1 MADTVSKTD
10 NFLKAIERYAEEQ
23 RTRIKTEAEDFK
35 QQELSKAE
43 EEGLREAYVLIQKKM
58 TDIRT
63 EIAAQL
69 SRAENSSRKKIF
81 LRRMEIEQ
89 SVFDDAKKQI
99 LEFTQTEEYVTM
111 LEKSARAVAEKLT
124 AGDTVLLVRK
134 ADLKHRDR
142 IAAAFGG
149 KCGIQEY
156 EDITIGGLIGQSRS
170 MGILVDETLDSR
182 LEAQHDWFCENAQLR
197 VTE

>member
-23 RTRIKTEAEDFK
+23 RSRIKSEAEDFK
-35 QQELSKAE
+35 QKELSKAE
-43 EEGLREAYVLIQKKM
+43 EEGLREAYVMIQKTM

-63 EIAAQL
+63 DIASQL
-69 SRAENSSRKKIF
+69 SRAENASRKKIF

-89 SVFDDAKKQI
+89 SVFADAEKLI
-99 LEFTQTEEYVTM
+99 REFTETEDYAVL
-111 LEKSARAVAEKLT
+111 LEKSARAVAGRLT
-124 AGDTVLLVRK
+124 AEDTVLYVRS
-134 ADLKHRDR
+134 ADMKHRDR
-142 IAAAFGG
+142 IARAFGR
-149 KCGIQEY
+149 KC
-156 EDITIGGLIGQSRS
+156 DIKPDDEIAVGGLTGQSRS

-182 LEAQHDWFCENAQLR
+182 IEAQHDWFCENAELR